1 VDSISINSTILPS
14 RPVADGALGLVVA
27 HGTIGALD
35 LIQISIAVFLLL
47 TADSLFLEAY
57 SVRLGLLILRTEG
70 KGKVG
75 DLAAAREVSICCVA
89 SG

>member
-14 RPVADGALGLVVA
+14 RPIADGALGLVVA
-27 HGTIGALD
+27 RGAVDALD
-35 LIQISIAVFLLL
+35 LTQVKIAVFLLL
-47 TADSLFLEAY
+47 TAGSLFFEAY
-57 SVRLGLLILRTEG
+57 SVRLGLLILRVEG

-75 DLAAAREVSICCVA
+75 DLAAAREVNICFVA